1 MKYRKTNIIKKII
14 CGMINPHFLHFIKR
28 NSFEFKT
35 ENLKGNYEEL
45 QSKFGSHL
53 KRLRESKGLSL
64 RSLAAKCD
72 LDDSQIS
79 KIENGKTN
87 IQLSTIFE
95 LAKGLEIEP
104 KDLIDFT
111 I

>member
-1 MKYRKTNIIKKII
+1 
-14 CGMINPHFLHFIKR
+14 MINPHFLKYNKR
-28 NSFEFKT
+28 NSFKLTFHI
-35 ENLKGNYEEL
+35 LKGNYKDL
-45 QSKFGSHL
+45 QAKFGTNL
-53 KRLRESKGLSL
+53 KKIREGKEYSL
-64 RSLAAKCD
+64 RLLAAKCD

-95 LAKGLEIEP
+95 LARGLGVDP
-104 KDLIDFT
+104 KELLDFK

>member
-1 MKYRKTNIIKKII
+1 
-14 CGMINPHFLHFIKR
+14 
-28 NSFEFKT
+28 
-35 ENLKGNYEEL
+35 LKGNYGEL

-53 KRLRESKGLSL
+53 KMIREERNLSL

-95 LAKGLEIEP
+95 LAKGLDVEP
-104 KDLIDFT
+104 KALLDFK

>member
-1 MKYRKTNIIKKII
+1 
-14 CGMINPHFLHFIKR
+14 MIREER
-28 NSFEFKT
+28 N
-35 ENLKGNYEEL
+35 
-45 QSKFGSHL
+45 
-53 KRLRESKGLSL
+53 LSL
-64 RSLAAKCD
+64 RSLAAICD

-95 LAKGLEIEP
+95 LAKGLDVEP
-104 KDLIDFT
+104 KALLDFK